1 MFSAGGRDR
10 ETAGGTGGV
19 QRHGRPP
26 EDGASQTGSGARARW
41 DQWTL
46 YKIRGGRFRA
56 PYGHRSQPM
65 VENTYWENPR
75 RHPLLFFVVAFL
87 ITLYHNKLISNLM
100 ESSKFVLYKFGM
112 NSP

>member
-1 MFSAGGRDR
+1 MFSAGGRDGA
-10 ETAGGTGGV
+10 TAGGTGGV

-26 EDGASQTGSGARARW
+26 EDRASQTGRGARARW

-46 YKIRGGRFRA
+46 YKTRGGRFRA
-56 PYGHRSQPM
+56 PDGLRSQQV

-75 RHPLLFFVVAFL
+75 RHPLLVFVVAFL